1 MGFQASVQ
9 TEARISSAKN
19 FNIRAH
25 RPDQRQLAFVKVG
38 GDIFSFSDDEKDYDD
53 DDDDY
58 DDVQTERVSG
68 GTSLFDPL
76 WLAPPNSLDWA
87 SSGVGTLMEKTRTK
101 MWKVKVWERKEIILF
116 ARIAATVLDWIFM
129 RHHIVKPQ
137 SGIDISRPARYL
149 ACWQSL
155 GWGFGD
161 QWWWW

>member
-53 DDDDY
+53 DDDY

-76 WLAPPNSLDWA
+76 
-87 SSGVGTLMEKTRTK
+87 
-101 MWKVKVWERKEIILF
+101 
-116 ARIAATVLDWIFM
+116 
-129 RHHIVKPQ
+129 
-137 SGIDISRPARYL
+137 
-149 ACWQSL
+149 
-155 GWGFGD
+155 
-161 QWWWW
+161 

>member
-9 TEARISSAKN
+9 TEARISSAKK

-38 GDIFSFSDDEKDYDD
+38 GDIFSFCDDEKDYDY

-76 WLAPPNSLDWA
+76 
-87 SSGVGTLMEKTRTK
+87 
-101 MWKVKVWERKEIILF
+101 
-116 ARIAATVLDWIFM
+116 
-129 RHHIVKPQ
+129 
-137 SGIDISRPARYL
+137 
-149 ACWQSL
+149 
-155 GWGFGD
+155 
-161 QWWWW
+161 